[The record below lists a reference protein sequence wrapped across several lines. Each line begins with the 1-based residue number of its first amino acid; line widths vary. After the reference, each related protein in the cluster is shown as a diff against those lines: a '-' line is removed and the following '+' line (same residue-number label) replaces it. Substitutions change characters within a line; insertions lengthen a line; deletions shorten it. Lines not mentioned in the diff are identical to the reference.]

1 MATLGNEKMGRD
13 FGMEIDG
20 VTMVTAEAR
29 SALRWQE
36 TLPEMIPELL
46 DSAAMAG
53 SPEPREFPKR
63 WEGRV

>member
-1 MATLGNEKMGRD
+1 MGR

-20 VTMVTAEAR
+20 VTTEAR

-53 SPEPREFPKR
+53 SPWEPREFPQR
-63 WEGRV
+63 WEGGIVSIVAEDRFDI